1 MSHSKLNILANHI
14 PRSKQHLES
23 VSLGLRFQCYLERMV
38 CIPFWIFWPYYR
50 TLQEWIQ
57 DLCWF
62 YVSAYHTF
70 SHHRL
75 VNHPWIFQ
83 SQHKQ
88 QIFAFLEHTMSIRNL
103 GSMMHSGGVINHHIQ
118 YQKCILDHG
127 YLAKQCQS
135 VSRDEMVPKEHC
147 KVQQHHKEPKC
158 FSHIWLI

>member
-1 MSHSKLNILANHI
+1 MLMLKLLRHQLLTLSPKLIKKPARLLQMSS
-14 PRSKQHLES
+14 LE
-23 VSLGLRFQCYLERMV
+23 M
-38 CIPFWIFWPYYR
+38 I
-50 TLQEWIQ
+50 T
-57 DLCWF
+57 
-62 YVSAYHTF
+62 
-70 SHHRL
+70 
-75 VNHPWIFQ
+75 
-83 SQHKQ
+83 QHKQ

-158 FSHIWLI
+158 FSHI